1 MQKTSWGAGTQSL
14 THHNILREGVPAE
27 GAVIK
32 YNLIEGL
39 RRHGDNPAAVV
50 PGVPMLRDDRLPHG
64 DALLTSLGFLRMEQK
79 RRREKKQQRG
89 QQIEE
94 IFI

>member
-32 YNLIEGL
+32 HDLIEGL

-50 PGVPMLRDDRLPHG
+50 PGVPMLRSHSRQQVQHRLCEPFM
-64 DALLTSLGFLRMEQK
+64 SW
-79 RRREKKQQRG
+79 
-89 QQIEE
+89 
-94 IFI
+94 

>member
-32 YNLIEGL
+32 HDLIEGL

-50 PGVPMLRDDRLPHG
+50 PGVPMLRDDRLPHR
-64 DALLTSLGFLRMEQK
+64 DALLTSLGLLRMEQRK
-79 RRREKKQQRG
+79 RREKKQKRG
-89 QQIEE
+89 QKTEE